1 MTSELLVLF
10 AVWVMAF
17 GSWYEVRSLRKWME
31 KQTEEK

>member
-1 MTSELLVLF
+1 MTGELLVLF